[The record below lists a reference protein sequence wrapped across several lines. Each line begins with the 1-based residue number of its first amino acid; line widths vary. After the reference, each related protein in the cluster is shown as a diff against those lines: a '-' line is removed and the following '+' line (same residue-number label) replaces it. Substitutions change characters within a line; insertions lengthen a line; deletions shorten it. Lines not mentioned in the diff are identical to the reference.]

1 MKQIIMLAVALF
13 LTIAARASEGKP
25 ILDTLV
31 VTTTPQMH
39 CENCEKKIKQNIRF
53 VKGVKRI
60 DISVEEQRVTIIYDK
75 AKATYDDFVKAF
87 QRIGYEICVP
97 KQEDTA
103 PETGNSGC
111 HRGGSCCGKG
121 N

>member
-1 MKQIIMLAVALF
+1 MKQFITLAVALF
-13 LTIAARASEGKP
+13 LTTAAWASQGKP
-25 ILDTLV
+25 VLDTLV

-60 DISVEEQRVTIIYDK
+60 DTSVEAQRVTIIYDK
-75 AKATYDDFVKAF
+75 AKATYEDFVKAF

-97 KQEDTA
+97 KQEGTD
-103 PETGNSGC
+103 PETGESSC
-111 HRGGSCCGKG
+111 HGGGTCCGKG